1 MKDQVMEMIRY
12 RSAVDKLYDDS
23 IMARYRGQLLSDSDE
38 FDYVDLDVAQIQ
50 DVYIDPDGKGAKYD
64 STTFDLRTCDAQI
77 LTYPELLTPFVVV
90 RSTLLWV
97 NLVLRKYFESGLNLI
112 DCMENLDDTKYSCQ
126 AVKTVDPESGVT
138 YRLQTSDFLGGVG
151 LVNMLDYSELS
162 LAGLSEEQRLRT
174 FYTAI
179 ASSTIKRR
187 PICIGL
193 AGSNL
198 KVEIKRERENETT
211 TKIIRTLTAYGDKE

>member
-1 MKDQVMEMIRY
+1 MEMVKY
-12 RSAVDKLYDDS
+12 RSAVDKLYNDS
-23 IMARYRGQLLSDSDE
+23 ITARYRGQLLSDSDE

-50 DVYIDPDGKGAKYD
+50 DVYIDRDGKGAQYD
-64 STTFDLRTCDAQI
+64 STTFDLRTRDAQI

-97 NLVLRKYFESGLNLI
+97 NLVLRKHFESGLNLI
-112 DCMENLDDTKYSCQ
+112 DCMENLDDTKYSCH
-126 AVKTVDPESGVT
+126 AVKTVVPESGVT
-138 YRLQTSDFLGGVG
+138 YQLQTSDFLCGCG

-174 FYTAI
+174 FYTA
-179 ASSTIKRR
+179 TTGTMNRR

-198 KVEIKRERENETT
+198 KVEIKQERENGTT
-211 TKIIRTLTAYGDKE
+211 TKIIRTLTSYGDKE

>member
-1 MKDQVMEMIRY
+1 MEEIRY
-12 RSAVDKLYDDS
+12 HSAVDKLYNDS

-50 DVYIDPDGKGAKYD
+50 DVYIARDGKLTQYD
-64 STTFDLRTCDAQI
+64 STTIDLHTRDAQI
-77 LTYPELLTPFVVV
+77 LTCPELLTPFVVV
-90 RSTLLWV
+90 RSTMLWV
-97 NLVLRKYFESGLNLI
+97 NLVLRKYFESGLNLV
-112 DCMENLDDTKYSCQ
+112 DCMENLDDTKYSCN
-126 AVKTVDPESGVT
+126 AVKTVVPESGVT
-138 YRLQTSDFLGGVG
+138 YRLQTSDFLGGTG
-151 LVNMLDYSELS
+151 LVGMLDCSQLS

-174 FYTAI
+174 FYTATTT
-179 ASSTIKRR
+179 TINRR